1 MSQET
6 LNISE
11 SDENQSP
18 LKRTPEEKSQIITT
32 KINIEEIIKKRKAL
46 SLYTRLTKDYIEEDE
61 IENINIIHKEQ
72 DRKLKMITLDLLLK
86 KIVKD
91 NFMEDNPILIYS
103 FCQQCYCFMDKEIIF
118 NKVYNCYTF
127 YIKKNV
133 PLTQRENLIKF
144 LNVLV
149 IEMYEYYTKIK
160 LDDPILNLLNNI
172 YQNIIDEI
180 CKIVQSNEKEKK
192 IAEEKKTKE
201 INNQQADK
209 EEIKIEDEG
218 NFNIN
223 EYQKT
228 LEGNNYE
235 EDQEDDDIEISDNR
249 NSGLLED
256 INRNRFNQSIRRREE
271 GRVNSCTKF
280 EEIKKS
286 EKERKK
292 KEKEEEKKRK
302 KEEKKKEKGKKKSFL
317 HKLFHN
323 KDKDS
328 NKKEE
333 EEKEDYIKKEKRKL
347 IKSKI
352 DLITPEEELLLC
364 LSSIKNI
371 FAFEAE
377 QRDIDRIKKS
387 INFYNDIK
395 IKMSQIIG
403 KPISDDSN
411 RHALSKSIT
420 AENLTK
426 LCLDRKIE
434 NDGFFNVIDWEPK
447 YIGEKLIQISK
458 RLIKKVQRRELYKA
472 VFLKKDK
479 EINCPNVMDNIDKF
493 NRLTFF
499 IIENILCYDFAK
511 DRAKIIEKWI
521 DIADYCRKRKDY
533 NDCIAINSA
542 LNNYII
548 TGLKKTMND
557 ISTDKNELLKDIKH
571 LCRYKGNY
579 KKLREEIKSLKL
591 NEFYIPYLG
600 TILKDLA
607 FYEENYKY
615 MDGIFINFEKLENV
629 QIAISDFFS
638 FKNTTDRENNY
649 IPEELAFF
657 DKLEDL
663 KESDLE
669 DKANKLE
676 PVFKVDKNKQREKRQ
691 TNIDKKYF
699 CDSTVERPNMRDSK
713 RLTKN
718 K

>member
-228 LEGNNYE
+228 LEGNNDE
-235 EDQEDDDIEISDNR
+235 EDKEDDDDIEISDNR

-256 INRNRFNQSIRRREE
+256 INRNRFDQSIRRREDV
-271 GRVNSCTKF
+271 RLNSCTKF
-280 EEIKKS
+280 EEKKKR

-292 KEKEEEKKRK
+292 KEKEEEKK
-302 KEEKKKEKGKKKSFL
+302 EKKKKK
-317 HKLFHN
+317 
-323 KDKDS
+323 
-328 NKKEE
+328 
-333 EEKEDYIKKEKRKL
+333 
-347 IKSKI
+347 
-352 DLITPEEELLLC
+352 
-364 LSSIKNI
+364 
-371 FAFEAE
+371 
-377 QRDIDRIKKS
+377 
-387 INFYNDIK
+387 
-395 IKMSQIIG
+395 
-403 KPISDDSN
+403 
-411 RHALSKSIT
+411 
-420 AENLTK
+420 
-426 LCLDRKIE
+426 
-434 NDGFFNVIDWEPK
+434 
-447 YIGEKLIQISK
+447 
-458 RLIKKVQRRELYKA
+458 
-472 VFLKKDK
+472 
-479 EINCPNVMDNIDKF
+479 
-493 NRLTFF
+493 
-499 IIENILCYDFAK
+499 
-511 DRAKIIEKWI
+511 
-521 DIADYCRKRKDY
+521 RKRKV
-533 NDCIAINSA
+533 
-542 LNNYII
+542 
-548 TGLKKTMND
+548 KK
-557 ISTDKNELLKDIKH
+557 KV
-571 LCRYKGNY
+571 
-579 KKLREEIKSLKL
+579 
-591 NEFYIPYLG
+591 FYI
-600 TILKDLA
+600 
-607 FYEENYKY
+607 
-615 MDGIFINFEKLENV
+615 NFSIIKTK
-629 QIAISDFFS
+629 I
-638 FKNTTDRENNY
+638 
-649 IPEELAFF
+649 
-657 DKLEDL
+657 
-663 KESDLE
+663 
-669 DKANKLE
+669 
-676 PVFKVDKNKQREKRQ
+676 Q
-691 TNIDKKYF
+691 TKK
-699 CDSTVERPNMRDSK
+699 K
-713 RLTKN
+713 K
-718 K
+718 KKK